1 MKNLVVAASLVLWSV
16 HALACPLSETLSKRY
31 GISFS
36 GFKTAIPAAEGPD
49 TTDTAS
55 FIRVVVQDE
64 SKVSDGFRH
73 TIVMNTKT
81 EKAWVLRTGGFAS
94 VYEWYG
100 PVDAHNASVKN
111 CSAQKM
117 SVETLASHKQ

>member
-1 MKNLVVAASLVLWSV
+1 MKNLVVAASLVFWSV
-16 HALACPLSETLSKRY
+16 HALACPLSETLSERY

-36 GFKTAIPAAEGPD
+36 GFKTAIPAAKAPD
-49 TTDTAS
+49 TTDSAS

-64 SKVSDGFRH
+64 NKVSDGFRH

-81 EKAWVLRTGGFAS
+81 KKAWVLRTGGFAS

-100 PVDAHNASVKN
+100 PVDAPNASVKN
-111 CSAQKM
+111 CSAQK
-117 SVETLASHKQ
+117 VPVDLLALHQR